1 MPIGSGE
8 AYDIY
13 LNRYDN
19 IIREAVEGFKVNGE
33 RAFDVVRA
41 DFISKTGSINKK
53 VIQHIYTADVVV
65 ADLTELN
72 PNVFYELGVRHSLRN
87 GTILV
92 ALEGTKLP
100 FDIQDLNVVFYK
112 DRVGGEKEAIPAI
125 QKLLGALFDS
135 ELIDDSPVFGILPE
149 LLDSHSHGLNEIL
162 ARAAKFETEATE
174 LRGKLKIAEATNLN
188 LRDIYNDYQRTVN
201 SFIAKFNPQEQAVAV
216 REVEKAAKIRQN
228 AKIRTADLPGEIEE
242 DPFLVFVSM
251 PFMKELEPIY
261 NVIRLTADKLGLT
274 TTRADEM
281 AVGGSIMDHITG
293 TIARAGIIIVDITH
307 NNPNV
312 MLEVGIAMSLEKK
325 IIMIAQ
331 KIEQIPFDLASLQF
345 IIYDDT
351 FSGAESLRVNLEQV
365 LTIIKGE

>member
-53 VIQHIYTADVVV
+53 VIQHIYTADIVV

-125 QKLLGALFDS
+125 QKLLGALFGS

-162 ARAAKFETEATE
+162 ARAAKFEAEATE

-188 LRDIYNDYQRTVN
+188 LRDIYNDYQQTVN

-261 NVIRLTADKLGLT
+261 NVIQLTADKLGLT
-274 TTRADEM
+274 TTRAAEI
-281 AVGGSIMDHITG
+281 AVAGSIMDHITG
-293 TIARAGIIIVDITH
+293 TIARAGIIIADITH
-307 NNPNV
+307 NNSNV

-331 KIEQIPFDLASLQF
+331 KIEQIPFDLVSLQF